1 MEACDILGNKLD
13 TGDFILFSMAQEGDF
28 KVAEIKK
35 ITDKSII
42 VDSPSYWNPN
52 STYAMHKG
60 YTTKRTLK
68 IDKAT
73 FDKLKKK

>member
-1 MEACDILGNKLD
+1 MEAIDILGDKLD

-42 VDSPSYWNPN
+42 VNLPSYWNTN
-52 STYAMHKG
+52 NTYAMHKS

-68 IDKAT
+68 IDKET